1 MTDGRSP
8 APLLTDL
15 TSAQVT
21 DAVRGRTVVW
31 PVGAIEQHG
40 PHLPLSVDLILAEGF
55 AEGIARELDAFV
67 LPAQA
72 VGARS
77 LPQSGGGLHF
87 PGTVYVAGDTLVRFL
102 RETLSALAALPMGRL
117 VVVNGHYE
125 NEPFLFEAL
134 DQVREQG
141 LFDGAEVFAFSW
153 WSLVRDTWAATE
165 IPAFPGWHAEH
176 AGVTE
181 TSLMLHLRPDLV
193 TDERPD
199 HDDPPRAG
207 IYLHPV
213 DVGQTT
219 HRGVLSSTSGS
230 SAGLGERLLRHVVDE
245 ATALVR
251 DGSGLLFAQSR
262 PDRHPDRSPG
272 RRPDRASDHRPDPRP
287 DRSPDRS
294 ADRAPE
300 PGGAGPGADL
310 RAPDHRPDAQRRTA
324 VHAEGNQQ

>member
-1 MTDGRSP
+1 MTARHSG

-15 TSAQVT
+15 TSAQVA

-31 PVGAIEQHG
+31 PIGAIEQHG
-40 PHLPLSVDLILAEGF
+40 PHLPLSVDLILAEAF
-55 AEGIARELDAFV
+55 ATEIAKELDAFT

-87 PGTVYVAGDTLVRFL
+87 PGTVYVAGDTLIRFL
-102 RETLSALAALPMGRL
+102 RETLTALSALPMARL
-117 VVVNGHYE
+117 IVVNGHYE

-141 LFDGAEVFAFSW
+141 LLDSTEVFAFSW
-153 WSLVRDTWAATE
+153 WSLVRDTWTGAE
-165 IPAFPGWHAEH
+165 IPRFPGWHAEH

-207 IYLHPV
+207 VYLHPV

-219 HRGVLSSTSGS
+219 NRGILSSTSGAD
-230 SAGLGERLLRHVVDE
+230 AGLGEKLLRHVVDE
-245 ATALVR
+245 ATAMVR
-251 DGSGLLFAQSR
+251 DGSGLLLAQA
-262 PDRHPDRSPG
+262 HPDR
-272 RRPDRASDHRPDPRP
+272 RRP
-287 DRSPDRS
+287 
-294 ADRAPE
+294 AP
-300 PGGAGPGADL
+300 
-310 RAPDHRPDAQRRTA
+310 QRRTA
-324 VHAEGNQQ
+324 APLEGKQP